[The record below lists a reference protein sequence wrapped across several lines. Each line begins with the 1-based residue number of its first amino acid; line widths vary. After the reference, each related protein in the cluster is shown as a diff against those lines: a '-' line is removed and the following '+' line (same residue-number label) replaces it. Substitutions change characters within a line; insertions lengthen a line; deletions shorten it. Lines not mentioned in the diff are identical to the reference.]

1 MKDFDKT
8 HTILSMQYALLINEA
23 LFAGDTDQIFSLLAE
38 LLEVRGEKMSQE
50 QFANY
55 CQRGLFPTAN
65 N

>member
-8 HTILSMQYALLINEA
+8 HTILSMQYAVSINEA
-23 LFAGDTDQIFSLLAE
+23 LFAGDTDQIFSLLAD

-55 CQRGLFPTAN
+55 CQRGLFTTAN